1 MEENNKKF
9 DIQVMSSTGAENPE
23 TMHARLVDVPG
34 ENEPTNAPFVSDC
47 QAETSSEAFVNNYTY
62 NNSNNKINEI
72 STNNMKTSQNL
83 EDEVVEIENNEI
95 NEPVACAN
103 QEIANNEVAEEAPTS
118 VEPALAS
125 LDMKTVQ
132 MFSFLDAVNK
142 GYRFCT
148 LDANRPIRRLHVT
161 ELEKAVAV
169 TKRFTV
175 PGVVTWAADAVRKGY
190 KVFDFETG
198 VEVQPDSPELASYFL
213 VCDAQ
218 HRLTVAL
225 SKLGGIDLD
234 FYLVPCPADLVAYI
248 KNYNTAQA
256 SWSTDDF
263 RRSNSVASGKPDEVA
278 EATGKLLADFP
289 GLRAKTAQYALL
301 GGQMTKAKAIQ
312 GFIPTVLPDKT
323 NTARHIFLA
332 LNILA
337 NLADKKSLS
346 YDAWRQ
352 VNGMWEA
359 YYSSE
364 KNGKQFSHELLVCL
378 ATASKNDVTNLR
390 RILISKN
397 FGKFGEELRGLYEGF
412 LKSGKDIETMYHDA
426 LAKAEAYAEEMR
438 ADGVKK
444 AELMHEGS
452 SKEILEFL
460 RNKQKTNK
468 KSGHEIKS

>member
-1 MEENNKKF
+1 
-9 DIQVMSSTGAENPE
+9 
-23 TMHARLVDVPG
+23 
-34 ENEPTNAPFVSDC
+34 
-47 QAETSSEAFVNNYTY
+47 
-62 NNSNNKINEI
+62 
-72 STNNMKTSQNL
+72 
-83 EDEVVEIENNEI
+83 
-95 NEPVACAN
+95 
-103 QEIANNEVAEEAPTS
+103 
-118 VEPALAS
+118 
-125 LDMKTVQ
+125 
-132 MFSFLDAVNK
+132 
-142 GYRFCT
+142 
-148 LDANRPIRRLHVT
+148 
-161 ELEKAVAV
+161 
-169 TKRFTV
+169 
-175 PGVVTWAADAVRKGY
+175 
-190 KVFDFETG
+190 
-198 VEVQPDSPELASYFL
+198 
-213 VCDAQ
+213 
-218 HRLTVAL
+218 
-225 SKLGGIDLD
+225 
-234 FYLVPCPADLVAYI
+234 
-248 KNYNTAQA
+248 
-256 SWSTDDF
+256 
-263 RRSNSVASGKPDEVA
+263 
-278 EATGKLLADFP
+278 
-289 GLRAKTAQYALL
+289 
-301 GGQMTKAKAIQ
+301 MTKAKAIQ

-378 ATASKNDVTNLR
+378 ATASNNDVTNLR